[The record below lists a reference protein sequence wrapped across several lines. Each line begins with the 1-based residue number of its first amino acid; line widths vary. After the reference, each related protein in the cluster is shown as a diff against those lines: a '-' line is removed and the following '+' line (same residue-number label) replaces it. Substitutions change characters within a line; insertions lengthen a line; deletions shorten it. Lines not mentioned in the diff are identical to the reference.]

1 MDRHHDAE
9 NSLANRR
16 EFIKK
21 AILGTGV
28 AFGAPAILSAVR
40 PSDLSA
46 QASGGRS
53 NGSNGILGAGN
64 GRGNG
69 RANGRPF

>member
-1 MDRHHDAE
+1 MRPGHDQKE
-9 NSLANRR
+9 SLANRR

-28 AFGAPAILSAVR
+28 AFGAPAILSVVR

-46 QASGGRS
+46 QASGG
-53 NGSNGILGAGN
+53 GSGPPPGPPPGG
-64 GRGNG
+64 GRGG
-69 RANGRPF
+69 RR